1 MTGTVA
7 ANGAARHTPVLLK
20 EVVQYLLGGGVP
32 REKTVIV
39 DATFGSGGHSRA
51 LFGSCISVRAV
62 RVPIDST
69 IYPRIL

>member
-20 EVVQYLLGGGVP
+20 EVVHYILGGSVS

-39 DATFGSGGHSRA
+39 DSTFGSGGHSRA
-51 LFGSCISVRAV
+51 LFGSCICVRAILCV
-62 RVPIDST
+62 
-69 IYPRIL
+69 YPKIL